1 MRLVCPQLV
10 GPPPPPSPGPRPRGV
25 GQAAGRGSGAGA
37 EPPGRGAGRSR
48 LQVSAGLKGA
58 ACAPGRAPAAAQQAT
73 RSRRPAPFPHSPAS
87 PGCSR
92 PLARAAGR
100 SCGLPPCRPERAAG
114 AMPRIDADLKLDF
127 KDVLLR
133 PKRSSL
139 KSRAEVGSFARVARG
154 RWVQGAGMC
163 QPCQLFCGTLT
174 PFALLTTV
182 EGGRAAGS
190 LPGLEVSLR
199 GPTTA

>member
-1 MRLVCPQLV
+1 
-10 GPPPPPSPGPRPRGV
+10 
-25 GQAAGRGSGAGA
+25 
-37 EPPGRGAGRSR
+37 
-48 LQVSAGLKGA
+48 
-58 ACAPGRAPAAAQQAT
+58 
-73 RSRRPAPFPHSPAS
+73 
-87 PGCSR
+87 
-92 PLARAAGR
+92 
-100 SCGLPPCRPERAAG
+100 
-114 AMPRIDADLKLDF
+114 MPRIDADLKLDF

-174 PFALLTTV
+174 PFALLSTV

-199 GPTTA
+199 GPTPA